1 MCRRIIILE
10 RVSALLTPG
19 RTRAERPAS
28 FSRRARRASQALPRA
43 RSETKR
49 SEGRAKR
56 KLGSGEQG
64 KSGRRRSRL
73 PRDPRHVTRGYTFR
87 CESDILPV
95 YIRVCR
101 YLKKFDIWKKVEL
114 LKMFFLRKGKCILWS
129 LTSKGMACTS
139 IETVGMWVSMRFKK
153 AERTGGKRVGKRWKR
168 NYIFSTIYPCV
179 IHTFFAFG
187 HRYPYIHGL

>member
-1 MCRRIIILE
+1 MALLQNFTRHMCRRIIISE

-73 PRDPRHVTRGYTFR
+73 PRDPRHVTRGYTFPLK
-87 CESDILPV
+87 SDILPV

-114 LKMFFLRKGKCILWS
+114 LKMFFFEKGKMHFVEPDKQGNGLYVNRNC
-129 LTSKGMACTS
+129 GY
-139 IETVGMWVSMRFKK
+139 VGIYAFYEGRKNGWK
-153 AERTGGKRVGKRWKR
+153 TGG
-168 NYIFSTIYPCV
+168 
-179 IHTFFAFG
+179 
-187 HRYPYIHGL
+187 